1 MKDKKGTLLFRGAF
15 FIASD
20 FLFGKLLAMKEL
32 QALTVTGYLEG
43 MSFLLLLCVAM
54 PLRMYFDISEPVRY
68 VGMAHGILFIAYIV
82 ILMST
87 ASKVRMP
94 LWAMPG
100 GVLSALLPFGPFVFD
115 RLLKNSVQVKA
126 V

>member
-1 MKDKKGTLLFRGAF
+1 
-15 FIASD
+15 
-20 FLFGKLLAMKEL
+20 MKEL
-32 QALTVTGYLEG
+32 KALTVTGYLEG
-43 MSFLLLLCVAM
+43 MSFLLLLGVAM
-54 PLRMYFDISEPVRY
+54 PLRMYFDISGPVRY

-100 GVLSALLPFGPFVFD
+100 GVVSALLPFGPFVFD
-115 RLLKNSVQVKA
+115 RLLKNSVQAKA
-126 V
+126 ALNN